1 MTCGRN
7 IELIRFNKPE
17 FHTRLE
23 GLSQQRPGGVTA
35 GRPQAFWGSHP
46 LQVQSS
52 FFTQKSGKTNR
63 AVPAETGGDGIPVEL
78 FQILKDDAVKVLH
91 SIYQQIWKT
100 QQRSQDW
107 TMPVFIPIPKKGN
120 AKECSKYCT
129 AAAAAKSLQSCPTL
143 CDPIE
148 GSLSGSIV
156 PGILQARTL
165 EWVAIPFFRGS
176 SQPRD

>member
-1 MTCGRN
+1 MFHHQLLPAQSKANQAEPYNLLHQTGITPTHLKNLASFQGNSSSALAGLSQRGWSVTCGRN

-63 AVPAETGGDGIPVEL
+63 AVPAETGGDGVRN
-78 FQILKDDAVKVLH
+78 KCGWNKYSV
-91 SIYQQIWKT
+91 WK
-100 QQRSQDW
+100 
-107 TMPVFIPIPKKGN
+107 PEK
-120 AKECSKYCT
+120 
-129 AAAAAKSLQSCPTL
+129 
-143 CDPIE
+143 
-148 GSLSGSIV
+148 
-156 PGILQARTL
+156 
-165 EWVAIPFFRGS
+165 
-176 SQPRD
+176 